1 MNSEESEF
9 KPCQI
14 SSKLKQLKKKPK
26 MSKNSIKIPPFHYI
40 HVVDRNTNVTRL
52 EIGPQTFI
60 RQDHENI
67 QTGDKPIKMVVLQP
81 RTYCE
86 VTNPVI
92 RDEKTN
98 KLLFDK
104 HGQVTVKFGENEY
117 RFFEKYSEPFPLYP
131 KEELSLAPKAL
142 TIVKELTAIKLEAI
156 RNFVDEKGVEKNAG
170 DEWLIEGPC
179 TYYPRIEERI
189 VATINAQVIMESQ
202 ALKLR
207 AKQALVDKLDTKRKA
222 GEEWLVRKP
231 GSYLPGVFEEVIEL
245 QRPFILNDSRAL
257 HLRASQNFKDVY
269 NKERKAGEEWLVTMK
284 DTSYHILDIYEEFV
298 KIVNITVLT
307 PNQYCFV
314 LNPID
319 LKTGKNRLGAKEL
332 RKGEDFFF
340 LQPGEELEG
349 GIKDVYLLEENQA
362 LLLRAKEAVD
372 DHKPGDRWMVHGPR
386 KYIPTVEVE
395 VVELRKVIP
404 LDKNEGIYVKD
415 TKDGGVRS
423 VIGEAYMLK
432 AHEELYELQ
441 LPDTVEMLM
450 EKENI
455 TKEKQ
460 KRIKYKVVSY
470 KCPFNS
476 AVQVYDFKKKTS
488 RIVFGPN
495 FVVLGPDEQFTV
507 TTLSGGKPKRPGQI
521 TTMNVQ
527 LGPDFTSD
535 IVVVETSDHA
545 GLRYFFLPSFYLMKP
560 YTNLLI
566 SFTLSLD

>member
-1 MNSEESEF
+1 
-9 KPCQI
+9 
-14 SSKLKQLKKKPK
+14 
-26 MSKNSIKIPPFHYI
+26 MSKSSIRIPPFHYI

-52 EIGPQTFI
+52 ELGPQTFI

-67 QTGDKPIKMVVLQP
+67 QTGDKPIKMVVLLP

-92 RDEKTN
+92 RDEKGQ
-98 KLLFDK
+98 LVFDK

-117 RFFEKYSEPFPLYP
+117 RFFEKYPEPFPLFP
-131 KEELSLAPKAL
+131 KEELSLAPKAF
-142 TIVKELTAIKLEAI
+142 TIVKELSAIKLEAI
-156 RNFVDEKGVEKNAG
+156 RNFVDVKGVEKNAG

-179 TYYPRIEERI
+179 TYYPRIEEKI
-189 VATINAQVIMESQ
+189 VATINTQVIMESQ
-202 ALKLR
+202 ALRLR
-207 AKQALVDKLDTKRKA
+207 ARQLLVDKSGVKRKA
-222 GEEWLVRKP
+222 GEEWLVRTP
-231 GSYLPGVFEEVIEL
+231 GSYLPGVFEEVVEL

-257 HLRASQNFKDVY
+257 HLRASQNFKDIY
-269 NKERKAGEEWLVTMK
+269 DKDRKAGEEWLITM
-284 DTSYHILDIYEEFV
+284 SNNSHHVLDIYEEFV
-298 KIVNITVLT
+298 KINNVTVLT
-307 PNQYCFV
+307 PNQYCIV

-319 LKTGKNRLGAKEL
+319 PKTGKNRLGAREL
-332 RKGEDFFF
+332 RKGESYFF

-372 DHKPGDRWMVHGPR
+372 DHKPGDRWMVHGPC
-386 KYIPTVEVE
+386 KYIPSIEVE
-395 VVELRKVIP
+395 VVETRKVIP
-404 LDKNEGIYVKD
+404 LDKTEGIYVKD

-432 AHEELYELQ
+432 AHEELFDLQ
-441 LPDTVEMLM
+441 LPDTVEMLLQ
-450 EKENI
+450 KESI
-455 TKEKQ
+455 SQQ
-460 KRIKYKVVSY
+460 KRIKYKIVTY

-507 TTLSGGKPKRPGQI
+507 TVLSGGKPKKPGMI
-521 TTMNVQ
+521 TAMNVQ

-535 IVVVETSDHA
+535 VVVVETSDHA
-545 GLRYFFLPSFYLMKP
+545 GLRYKSLYFFNKF
-560 YTNLLI
+560 I
-566 SFTLSLD
+566 